1 MLSFEISGK
10 LQFTLYFS
18 FTKETLRNQ
27 ELPTVRNAS
36 RFSFSVEYFADKDD
50 NLTIGKERCI
60 PQIGI
65 MTSSF
70 FKIEMNRKPIRN
82 QSSI

>member
-10 LQFTLYFS
+10 LQFALYFS
-18 FTKETLRNQ
+18 FTKETFLNQ

-36 RFSFSVEYFADKDD
+36 RFSFSVEYFADEDD
-50 NLTIGKERCI
+50 KLTIGKERCI

-65 MTSSF
+65 KASSV

>member
-1 MLSFEISGK
+1 
-10 LQFTLYFS
+10 
-18 FTKETLRNQ
+18 
-27 ELPTVRNAS
+27 
-36 RFSFSVEYFADKDD
+36 
-50 NLTIGKERCI
+50 LTIGKERCI

-70 FKIEMNRKPIRN
+70 FKIEMNRKPSRN